1 MSAAVHGNGGVS
13 LGWLLEP
20 WLPALGL
27 EQRITGA
34 SADSRRVAPGDLFLA
49 LPGGREHGL
58 AYCAEAI
65 RAGAAAVAWDPDAP
79 GPAAG
84 AAPSEPEA
92 EGVPVVAVP
101 GLRRHVGA
109 LAARLYGEPS
119 QALEVVAVTGTDG
132 KTSVSHFAAQL
143 LGEVGAPCGV
153 VGTLGYGVPGRLRAG
168 GLTTPDAAGLQ
179 RALAECRAEG
189 CRGVALEASS
199 HALDQGRLGGTAVDV
214 AVLTHLGRDHLDYHG
229 SAEAYA
235 DAKGRLFELSSL
247 RAQVLNIDDPFGRR
261 LQERAAGPVFTYS
274 LEGRAEAGLRV
285 ESLIPT
291 ADGLDLV
298 LRTGQRRHRLRLPLI
313 GRFNAAN
320 ALAAAA
326 AATALG
332 RPAGTVLE
340 RLAGLAPVPGRM
352 ERLTAPGAPLV
363 VVDYAHTPGALEQ
376 ALQAVRAHAAGRLTV
391 VFGCGG
397 ERDPGKRPLMGAVAA
412 RYADRVVLTD
422 DNPRGEAPAT
432 IRAAIRAGVAGTA
445 EAVEEVADR
454 AAAIAA
460 AIGGAGP
467 DDAVLIA
474 GKGHE
479 AYQEGRGGRTP
490 FCDRREARRALG
502 GSEAGE
508 GRWSA

>member
-1 MSAAVHGNGGVS
+1 MSAAVYGSEGVS
-13 LGWLLEP
+13 LAWLLEP
-20 WLPALGL
+20 WRPALGL
-27 EQRITGA
+27 EQRVTGA
-34 SADSRRVAPGDLFLA
+34 SADSRRVVPGDLFLA
-49 LPGGREHGL
+49 LAGGREHGL
-58 AYCAEAI
+58 AHCAAAI
-65 RAGAAAVAWDPDAP
+65 RAGAAAVAWDPEAP
-79 GPAAG
+79 GPAA
-84 AAPSEPEA
+84 PEPPPTGE
-92 EGVPVVAVP
+92 VPVVAVP
-101 GLRRHVGA
+101 GLQRHLGA
-109 LAARLYGEPS
+109 VAARLYGEPS
-119 QALEVVAVTGTDG
+119 QGLEVVAVTGTDG
-132 KTSVSHFAAQL
+132 KTSVSHFTAQL
-143 LGEVGAPCGV
+143 LSEPGAPCGV
-153 VGTLGYGVPGRLRAG
+153 VGTLGHGVPGRLRAG

-235 DAKGRLFELSSL
+235 DAKGRLFELPSL
-247 RAQVLNIDDPFGRR
+247 RAQVLNADDPFGRR

-274 LEGRAEAGLRV
+274 LEGQAEAGLQA
-285 ESLIPT
+285 ESIAPA
-291 ADGLDLV
+291 ADGLELV
-298 LRTGQRRHRLRLPLI
+298 LRAGQRRHRLRLPLI

-332 RPAGTVLE
+332 RPVEAVLE

-376 ALQAVRAHAAGRLTV
+376 ALQAVRAHTAGRLTV

-397 ERDPGKRPLMGAVAA
+397 ERDPGKRPLMGGAAA

-422 DNPRGEAPAT
+422 DNPRGEPPAA
-432 IRAAIRAGVAGTA
+432 IRAAIRAGAADAAG
-445 EAVEEVADR
+445 AVEEVAGR

-460 AIGGAGP
+460 A
-467 DDAVLIA
+467 
-474 GKGHE
+474 
-479 AYQEGRGGRTP
+479 
-490 FCDRREARRALG
+490 
-502 GSEAGE
+502 
-508 GRWSA
+508 